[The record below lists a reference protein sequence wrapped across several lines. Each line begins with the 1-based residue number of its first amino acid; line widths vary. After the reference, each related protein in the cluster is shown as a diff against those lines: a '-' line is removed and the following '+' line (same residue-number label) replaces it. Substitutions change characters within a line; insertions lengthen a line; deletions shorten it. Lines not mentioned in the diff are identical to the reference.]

1 MYKKIIPKTNTI
13 TLKITIKIFTFTILS
28 GIMFADYLVNNN
40 FIMVKTEP
48 VLSKEMNKYINA
60 TGICQEQNK
69 REIRVDLPLYV
80 DKIYVNVG
88 DKIQRGQKVLKL
100 NKESFENRLELQS
113 VTVSS
118 VNNDNLIAKIN
129 NFNEEITSPING
141 VVTKLNVC
149 EGAEINISTPVMVIS
164 DLDNLVIKA
173 SVPENIIS
181 DIYVGQTVLIS
192 NDSLYNKVKGE
203 VIKIHP
209 VGEKKDM
216 FSSQSF
222 ITVDVIA
229 NDYES
234 IRPETTLNLEFLKNE
249 KKKNIIIPFDAV
261 MFDEENPY
269 VFIDNLGYAVKRY
282 VNLGEEYDIEVEV
295 LSGIK
300 EGDKLILN
308 PKINKIKEGDKILKI
323 E

>member
-1 MYKKIIPKTNTI
+1 MKKTVI
-13 TLKITIKIFTFTILS
+13 TFIFTFTILS

-141 VVTKLNVC
+141 VVTKLNVY

>member
-1 MYKKIIPKTNTI
+1 MKKTVI
-13 TLKITIKIFTFTILS
+13 TFIFTFTILS

-141 VVTKLNVC
+141 VVTKLNVY

-164 DLDNLVIKA
+164 DLDNLIIKA

>member
-1 MYKKIIPKTNTI
+1 MKKTVI
-13 TLKITIKIFTFTILS
+13 TFIFTFTILS

-100 NKESFENRLELQS
+100 NKESFENRLEFQS

-141 VVTKLNVC
+141 VVTKLNVY

>member
-1 MYKKIIPKTNTI
+1 MKKTVI
-13 TLKITIKIFTFTILS
+13 TFIFTFTILS

-141 VVTKLNVC
+141 VVTKLNVY

-261 MFDEENPY
+261 MFDEENTY

>member
-1 MYKKIIPKTNTI
+1 MKKTVI
-13 TLKITIKIFTFTILS
+13 TFIFTFTILS

-141 VVTKLNVC
+141 VVTKLNVY

-192 NDSLYNKVKGE
+192 NDSLYNKVRGE

>member
-1 MYKKIIPKTNTI
+1 MRKTVI
-13 TLKITIKIFTFTILS
+13 TFIFTFVVLS
-28 GIMFADYLVNNN
+28 GILVADYTINNN

-48 VLSKEMNKYINA
+48 VMSKKMNKYINA
-60 TGICQEQNK
+60 TGVCHEQNK

-80 DKIYVNVG
+80 DKIYVSVG
-88 DKIQRGQKVLKL
+88 DKITKGQKILKL
-100 NKESFENRLELQS
+100 NKESFSNRLNLQS

-129 NFNEEITSPING
+129 NFDEEISSPING
-141 VVTKLNVC
+141 VVTKLNVY
-149 EGAEINISTPVMVIS
+149 EGAEINISLPVMVIS
-164 DLDNLVIKA
+164 DLDNLIIKA

-181 DIYVGQTVLIS
+181 DIYVGQTVHIS
-192 NDSLYNKVKGE
+192 NDSFSDKIKGE
-203 VIKIHP
+203 VVKIHP

-222 ITVDVIA
+222 ITVDVMA
-229 NDYES
+229 EDYS
-234 IRPETTLNLEFLKNE
+234 NIRPETTLSLEFLKKE
-249 KKKNIIIPFDAV
+249 KKNNIIIPFDAV
-261 MFDEENPY
+261 MFDEENAY

-282 VNLGEEYDIEVEV
+282 VNLGEEYDIDVEV
-295 LSGIK
+295 ISGIK

-323 E
+323 NEVE

>member
-1 MYKKIIPKTNTI
+1 MKKTVI
-13 TLKITIKIFTFTILS
+13 TFIFTFTILS

>member
-1 MYKKIIPKTNTI
+1 MKKTVI
-13 TLKITIKIFTFTILS
+13 TFIFTFTILS

-129 NFNEEITSPING
+129 NFNEEITSPK
-141 VVTKLNVC
+141 T
-149 EGAEINISTPVMVIS
+149 
-164 DLDNLVIKA
+164 
-173 SVPENIIS
+173 
-181 DIYVGQTVLIS
+181 
-192 NDSLYNKVKGE
+192 
-203 VIKIHP
+203 
-209 VGEKKDM
+209 
-216 FSSQSF
+216 
-222 ITVDVIA
+222 
-229 NDYES
+229 
-234 IRPETTLNLEFLKNE
+234 
-249 KKKNIIIPFDAV
+249 
-261 MFDEENPY
+261 
-269 VFIDNLGYAVKRY
+269 
-282 VNLGEEYDIEVEV
+282 
-295 LSGIK
+295 
-300 EGDKLILN
+300 
-308 PKINKIKEGDKILKI
+308 
-323 E
+323 

>member
-1 MYKKIIPKTNTI
+1 MKKTVI
-13 TLKITIKIFTFTILS
+13 TFIFTFTILS

-118 VNNDNLIAKIN
+118 VNNDNLIANIN

>member
-1 MYKKIIPKTNTI
+1 MKKTVI
-13 TLKITIKIFTFTILS
+13 TFIFTFTILS

-141 VVTKLNVC
+141 VVTKLNVY

-164 DLDNLVIKA
+164 DLDNLIIKA

-209 VGEKKDM
+209 VGEIKDM

>member
-1 MYKKIIPKTNTI
+1 MKKTVI
-13 TLKITIKIFTFTILS
+13 TFIFTFTILS

-192 NDSLYNKVKGE
+192 NDSLYKKVKGE

>member
-1 MYKKIIPKTNTI
+1 MKK
-13 TLKITIKIFTFTILS
+13 
-28 GIMFADYLVNNN
+28 
-40 FIMVKTEP
+40 
-48 VLSKEMNKYINA
+48 
-60 TGICQEQNK
+60 
-69 REIRVDLPLYV
+69 
-80 DKIYVNVG
+80 
-88 DKIQRGQKVLKL
+88 
-100 NKESFENRLELQS
+100 LQ
-113 VTVSS
+113 V
-118 VNNDNLIAKIN
+118 
-129 NFNEEITSPING
+129 P
-141 VVTKLNVC
+141 KLNVY

-192 NDSLYNKVKGE
+192 NDSLYNKVRGE